1 MTRPLVEECE
11 RLGHALIEV
20 DRGRHTGPGQ
30 PARCSKALADHGL
43 FDRLFSDETV
53 TATDLCSIRQGLA
66 RVSTEAETAFA
77 VQGLGAIPIHL
88 SGHAAARGNRAMPGV
103 RSGGSRG
110 RLRPDRAG
118 GGVGCRRAVHQSP
131 RPTGTASGSAERR
144 RTSPTHPTPTS
155 TRCSPGPPRRRLP
168 RDHGVRRR
176 QRNGWCERGDD
187 PDALPTSA
195 GADPP

>member
-20 DRGRHTGPGQ
+20 AEAGTPGQ
-30 PARCSKALADHGL
+30 VNRPLLEALADHGL

-88 SGHAAARGNRAMPGV
+88 SGAPQLRDQRCRAFGAAKP
-103 RSGGSRG
+103 
-110 RLRPDRAG
+110 
-118 GGVGCRRAVHQSP
+118 SP
-131 RPTGTASGSAERR
+131 PS
-144 RTSPTHPTPTS
+144 
-155 TRCSPGPPRRRLP
+155 L
-168 RDHGVRRR
+168 
-176 QRNGWCERGDD
+176 
-187 PDALPTSA
+187 
-195 GADPP
+195 